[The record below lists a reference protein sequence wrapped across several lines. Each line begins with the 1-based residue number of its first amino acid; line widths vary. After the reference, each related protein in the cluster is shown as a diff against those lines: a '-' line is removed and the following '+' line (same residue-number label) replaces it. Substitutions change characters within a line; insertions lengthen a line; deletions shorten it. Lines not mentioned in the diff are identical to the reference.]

1 MNNKTNSTLKLK
13 KQSQQP
19 AAADY
24 LLQPLWRLR
33 RATLRYIFLFLL
45 LAFWGVWQVSA
56 QSSEVLVLQ
65 IEGPVTPAMANY
77 FERGIAAGE
86 ASNAAA
92 VVIILNTPGG
102 SVDVTQ
108 DIVRTI
114 RAANVPVI
122 VYVSPRGA
130 QAASAGSI
138 ITVAAHAAGM
148 APETVIG
155 AASPVGGGGEDLGE
169 TVSRKIIEDLKAQ
182 MRGLTERR
190 GPEAVTLA
198 EQMIEEARA
207 VNAREALAVGLIDA
221 VADSVPDLLVQLDG
235 LPVEVAGEERILQTA
250 VSPTRSFGM
259 STLEQVLHALAN
271 PLLISIL
278 LAIGVQ
284 AILIELS
291 NPGGWVAG
299 FIGVLC
305 LGLAAYGLGQL
316 PVNWLGLGL
325 IAVALVLFVAEV
337 FATNHGALGVTGAVT
352 MLIGLLVLFNSPGS
366 PEFARIS
373 IPGAVGVSLFTAA
386 FFIFIATKALQ
397 AQRRQPTTGAE
408 GLVGMRGPV
417 RRPSKPEAQKPPYE
431 GMALINGEL
440 WRVQSDMPL
449 AKDDLVQ
456 VTAVSGFVLHVKP
469 LTSGEG
475 SQM

>member
-1 MNNKTNSTLKLK
+1 MTAKKLI
-13 KQSQQP
+13 P
-19 AAADY
+19 I
-24 LLQPLWRLR
+24 LL
-33 RATLRYIFLFLL
+33 IFFAL
-45 LAFWGVWQVSA
+45 WGVWPAQA
-56 QSSEVLVLQ
+56 QSREVLILQ

-77 FERGIAAGE
+77 FERGISAGE
-86 ASNAAA
+86 ASGAAA
-92 VVIILNTPGG
+92 VLIILDTPGG
-102 SVDVTQ
+102 SVEITQ
-108 DIVRTI
+108 NIVQTI
-114 RAANVPVI
+114 RAARVPVI

-155 AASPVGGGGEDLGE
+155 AASPVGGGGEDLDE
-169 TVSRKIIEDLKAQ
+169 TISRKIIEDLKAQ
-182 MRGLTERR
+182 VRGLTERR
-190 GPEAVTLA
+190 GPEAMALA
-198 EQMIEEARA
+198 EQMIEDARA

-235 LPVEVAGEERILQTA
+235 LPVEVMGEEQRLQTA
-250 VSPTRSFGM
+250 VATTRVFGM

-325 IAVALVLFVAEV
+325 IGVAVVLFVAEV
-337 FATNHGALGVTGAVT
+337 FATNHGALGITGAVT

-373 IPGAVGVSLFTAA
+373 IPGAIGVSLFTAS
-386 FFIFIATKALQ
+386 FFLFIATKALQ
-397 AQRRQPTTGAE
+397 AQRRQPITGGE
-408 GLVGMRGPV
+408 GLVGLTGPV
-417 RRPSKPEAQKPPYE
+417 RRLTKAEAAQPPYE

-440 WRVQSDMPL
+440 WRVVSDTPL
-449 AKDDLVQ
+449 EKDELVQ
-456 VTAVSGFVLHVKP
+456 VTAVRGFTLTVQRHVP
-469 LTSGEG
+469 
-475 SQM
+475 

>member
-1 MNNKTNSTLKLK
+1 MNQNSFLVHRSLRWV
-13 KQSQQP
+13 
-19 AAADY
+19 
-24 LLQPLWRLR
+24 LL
-33 RATLRYIFLFLL
+33 ALL
-45 LAFWGVWQVSA
+45 LLLGSVWQASA
-56 QSSEVLVLQ
+56 QSRNVLLLQ
-65 IEGPVTPAMANY
+65 IEGPVTPAMASY
-77 FERGIAAGE
+77 FERGIRAAEERGAE
-86 ASNAAA
+86 A
-92 VVIILNTPGG
+92 VLIVFNTPGG
-102 SVDVTQ
+102 SVEITQ
-108 DIVRTI
+108 EIVRTI
-114 RAANVPVI
+114 RAARVPVI
-122 VYVSPRGA
+122 IYVSPRGA
-130 QAASAGSI
+130 QAASAGSV

-169 TVSRKIIEDLKAQ
+169 TIARKVIEDLKAQ
-182 MRGLTERR
+182 MRALTERR
-190 GPEAVTLA
+190 GPEAVALA

-221 VADSVPDLLVQLDG
+221 VADSVPDLLAQLDG
-235 LPVEVAGEERILQTA
+235 LTVEVAGEEVRLQTA
-250 VSPTRSFGM
+250 VANTQPFAM
-259 STLEQVLHALAN
+259 SALEQVLHALAN

-325 IAVALVLFVAEV
+325 IAIAIVLFIAEV
-337 FATNHGALGVTGAVT
+337 FATNHGALGITGAVT

-373 IPGAVGVSLFTAA
+373 IPGAIGVSLFTAA
-386 FFIFIATKALQ
+386 FFIFLATKALQ

-408 GLVGMRGPV
+408 ALVGMSGPV
-417 RRPSKPEAQKPPYE
+417 RRPSSPETNKPPYE

-449 AKDDLVQ
+449 QKDEVVE
-456 VTAVSGFVLHVKP
+456 VTAVSGFTLHVRQK
-469 LTSGEG
+469 TTRN
-475 SQM
+475 